1 MGRVDGSLMVD
12 NKMPRGGGGGLV
24 EGELTTAAQA
34 KGRLVM
40 YKTAGRL
47 NPALSLYTTHC
58 KVGGVA
64 SVENNPRYRFA
75 LTFAPAWSL
84 DVLAL
89 GGLAG
94 LGLVL
99 FAVDLAHALT

>member
-1 MGRVDGSLMVD
+1 M
-12 NKMPRGGGGGLV
+12 

-58 KVGGVA
+58 KVGSCKCRKQSQIQVCSHLCAGV
-64 SVENNPRYRFA
+64 EPRR
-75 LTFAPAWSL
+75 S
-84 DVLAL
+84 
-89 GGLAG
+89 G
-94 LGLVL
+94 LGRFGWIGLGVVCRRL
-99 FAVDLAHALT
+99 GSCADVNG